1 MQHPWAMRSPV
12 SSYLGRALGRS
23 FGRSL
28 GRALGA
34 LGLVALSSVATAALA
49 APCEDAPGTKVY
61 MQVGD
66 TQEPLIKA
74 LGRAL
79 RDNAPN
85 PITIV
90 YVTSGSCTN
99 IDAISKDT
107 PFTANMGYIP
117 STAEDPA
124 WTPAM
129 PPIACQPPTGGKVP
143 DIANSNV
150 FVSACNLTLP
160 ATIVETH
167 GPVQAYVLAVPEA
180 NTTDKAITFEEAYF
194 VFGFGAAGGIQPWLD
209 EAQLFIRTVTKS
221 TLLSWAFNITVP
233 AAKWKGTRLD
243 KSSEVVTGLSTSA
256 SPGKALGILGVEVYD
271 ANRDKLNVLAYRA
284 KGQQYAYYPDSTA
297 SSTDKKNVRDGHYTV
312 WSPTIYMAKGSGGA
326 VTNPAAAYVINM
338 IAGRSVT
345 PAPAFNPVA
354 LIVGAGIIPD
364 CAMRATRDAEGGL
377 LRPYAPPESC
387 TCAYEKLATGTSS
400 CQTCTTTC
408 ATGTCRGG
416 FCEER

>member
-1 MQHPWAMRSPV
+1 MRS
-12 SSYLGRALGRS
+12 LLLL
-23 FGRSL
+23 FFSL
-28 GRALGA
+28 LGA
-34 LGLVALSSVATAALA
+34 LGLVASAASPSLA
-49 APCEDAPGTKVY
+49 APCEDAPGATKVY
-61 MQVGD
+61 LQVGD

-79 RDNAPN
+79 RDNTSN
-85 PITIV
+85 PITLV

-117 STAEDPA
+117 STAEDAA

-129 PPIACQPPTGGKVP
+129 PPIACTPVGGKVP

-160 ATIVETH
+160 ASIAQVH

-180 NTTDKAITFEEAYF
+180 NTTDRAITFEEAYF
-194 VFGFGAAGGIQPWLD
+194 VFGFGPAGGVQPWTD

-221 TLLSWAFNITVP
+221 TLLSWAFNISVP

-243 KSSEVVTGLSTSA
+243 KSSEVVAGLTSSL
-256 SPGKALGILGVEVYD
+256 SPAKALGILGVEVYD
-271 ANRDKLNVLAYRA
+271 ANRNKLNALAFRA
-284 KGQQYAYYPDSTA
+284 KNQQYAYFPDSTA
-297 SSTDKKNVRDGHYTV
+297 TSTDKKNVRDGHYTV
-312 WSPTIYMAKGSGGA
+312 WSPTIYMAKGTAGA
-326 VTNPAAAYVINM
+326 VTSPAAAYVINL
-338 IAGRSVT
+338 IAGKTAT
-345 PAPAFNPVA
+345 PAPSFNPVS

-364 CAMRATRDAEGGL
+364 CAMRVTRDQEGGE
-377 LRPYAPPESC
+377 LRPYAPAEPC
-387 TCAYEKLATGTSS
+387 TCSYEKLATGTTS

>member
-1 MQHPWAMRSPV
+1 MRS
-12 SSYLGRALGRS
+12 L
-23 FGRSL
+23 SL
-28 GRALGA
+28 LSA
-34 LGLVALSSVATAALA
+34 LGLVAAAAAPSLA
-49 APCEDAPGTKVY
+49 APCDDAPGTTKVY
-61 MQVGD
+61 LQVGD

-79 RDNAPN
+79 RDNPSN
-85 PITIV
+85 PITLV

-117 STAEDPA
+117 STAEDPT

-129 PPIACQPPTGGKVP
+129 PPIQCTPATGGKVP

-160 ATIVETH
+160 ASIVEVH
-167 GPVQAYVLAVPEA
+167 GPVQAYVMAVPEA
-180 NTTDKAITFEEAYF
+180 NTTDRAITFEEAYF
-194 VFGFGAAGGIQPWLD
+194 VFGFGAAGGIQPWID

-221 TLLSWAFNITVP
+221 TLLSWAFNISVP

-243 KSSEVVTGLSTSA
+243 KSSEVITSLTSSLA
-256 SPGKALGILGVEVYD
+256 PAKALGILGVEVYD
-271 ANRDKLNVLAYRA
+271 ANRNKLNSLAFRA
-284 KGQQYAYYPDSTA
+284 KGQQYAYFPDST
-297 SSTDKKNVRDGHYTV
+297 STSTDKKNVRDGHYTV
-312 WSPTIYMAKGSGGA
+312 WSPTIYMAKGTAGA
-326 VTNPAAAYVINM
+326 VTNPAAAYVINL
-338 IAGRSVT
+338 IAGKTAT
-345 PAPAFNPVA
+345 PAPAFNPVS

-364 CAMRATRDAEGGL
+364 CAMRVTRDQEGGE
-377 LRPYAPPESC
+377 LRPYTPAESC
-387 TCAYEKLATGTSS
+387 TCSYEKVATNVTS